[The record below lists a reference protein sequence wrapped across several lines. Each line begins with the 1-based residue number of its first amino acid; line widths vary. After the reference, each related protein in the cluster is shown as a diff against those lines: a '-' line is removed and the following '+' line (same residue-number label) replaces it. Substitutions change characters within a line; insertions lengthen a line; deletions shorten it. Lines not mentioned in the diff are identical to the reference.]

1 MNPNW
6 TAGEAIKAKETVM
19 NRRCGIRSD
28 QGWGHV
34 CFVDQR
40 DISFYLQRDVFG
52 GQIEARYDLATFV
65 MNFDRERFR
74 PLNAGYSKAT
84 HFTRKFPTDF
94 SLCM

>member
-40 DISFYLQRDVFG
+40 DISFYLQRD
-52 GQIEARYDLATFV
+52 
-65 MNFDRERFR
+65 DRGAMRSGHVRNEFR
-74 PLNAGYSKAT
+74 P
-84 HFTRKFPTDF
+84 
-94 SLCM
+94 